1 MHSLGKPEALP
12 QGATWVRFPRYIG
25 DAVMQ
30 MALLRLLRQA
40 GIGPLVVWGPK
51 LTVNLVV
58 GTDLADA
65 TVPDVGKPSPWAM
78 ARLLRTHRAARSI
91 HFPKSLRPAL
101 GAFLARVP
109 ERLGVSESLAGR
121 FNTHTGPFWSGTT
134 GHCLDRY
141 RAVLLKRW
149 PDLPEVPFL
158 DYRSPLQ
165 PELPQRPYVCLMPGA
180 SVPSKAWPAAHY
192 RALADLL
199 HARGF
204 LPVVLGGP
212 AEKALGAEVAGTHGL
227 NRCGDSLQE
236 AAAWMRDAVA
246 AVGNDS
252 GLSHLAAGCGTP
264 TLALY
269 GPMDPGMFTPH
280 GPTVAIMQRKE
291 LPCLPCGLDHCPIEG
306 HPCLEGIGPEVV
318 MAKLEPW
325 LNAQ

>member
-1 MHSLGKPEALP
+1 MDLIPS
-12 QGATWVRFPRYIG
+12 GATWVRFPRYIG

-51 LTVNLVV
+51 LTVNLVA

-78 ARLLRTHRAARSI
+78 ARLLRQYKAARSI

-109 ERLGVSESLAGR
+109 ERMGVSESLAGL

-149 PDLPEVPFL
+149 PDLPEVPYL
-158 DYRSPLQ
+158 DYRATVTPA
-165 PELPQRPYVCLMPGA
+165 LPQVPYVCLMPGA
-180 SVPSKAWPAAHY
+180 SVPAKAWPVAHY

-212 AEKALGAEVAGTHGL
+212 AEKELGAEVAGAHGL
-227 NRCGDSLQE
+227 NRCGDPLTE
-236 AAAWMRDAVA
+236 AAAWMRGARA

-280 GPTVAIMQRKE
+280 GPQVAVLQRQD
-291 LPCLPCGLDHCPIEG
+291 LDCLPCGLDHCPVPG
-306 HPCLEGIGPEVV
+306 HPCLQGIGPEQVL
-318 MAKLEPW
+318 ARIEGWLE
-325 LNAQ
+325 